1 MGRSKLNTQVSSLGD
16 RVEGEYKKSRFFLKA
31 GVGSWFLLTKNH
43 MQLKTSV
50 GIWVAYQKLRR
61 ES

>member
-31 GVGSWFLLTKNH
+31 GVGSWF
-43 MQLKTSV
+43 
-50 GIWVAYQKLRR
+50 
-61 ES
+61 